1 MSYTTPN
8 TFVTGNPIDA
18 SLVDGNNEG
27 LRKYLNS
34 QILSGDVDADTFSPE
49 HLMKGTYN
57 AMQNQYQMIS
67 GLVGGKN
74 YLLASRAVTGI
85 CHTPSGYGVP
95 ADPTYV
101 WLANGGISFYL
112 EEEADLLFQWYG
124 QPYTTPLDNSKF
136 TAARFYIAFDDAQWY
151 TTRQKTWNEKS
162 LPYLTRNYCSSFHV
176 MKGVEAGWHTFSL
189 KGYTTE
195 AYSIFLAWG
204 FTLEAYYK
212 LPNSANLPP
221 DIPDEPE
228 DPSPA
233 G

>member
-1 MSYTTPN
+1 MSFTTPN
-8 TFVTGNPIDA
+8 TFVVGDPIDA
-18 SLVDGNNEG
+18 ALVDGNNEA

-34 QILSGDVDADTFSPE
+34 QIQSADVDVDTFTPE

-85 CHTPSGYGVP
+85 PHTPSGYGVP
-95 ADPTYV
+95 NNPTYV
-101 WLANGGISFYL
+101 WLSNGGISFYL

-124 QPYTTPLDNSKF
+124 QPYTTPIDDSKF

-151 TTRQKTWNEKS
+151 TTRQKTWNEKE
-162 LPYLTRNYCSSFHV
+162 LPYLTRNYCSSFHI
-176 MKGVEAGWHTFSL
+176 MKGVSAGWHTFSI

-212 LPNSANLPP
+212 LPTSGDLPP
-221 DIPDEPE
+221 DIPDEPV
-228 DPSPA
+228 DPSPPE
-233 G
+233 